1 MCGIHTAVAA
11 APPQN
16 TTPPAAAACVRVW
29 RPDSLSHSRLS
40 PRPLPSS
47 LPSQAAPRAGPSS
60 RGALLVEARVAVRRI
75 LLGVTGER
83 EGRELAEPPP
93 ALTAGRPTPTS
104 SHPSPP
110 SHAHAH
116 TDPLPALWPQEG
128 ALLPPGRHRLPGPP
142 GGPAAG
148 GERERGEMRGAGGES
163 GGHFPPPKTSAP
175 FPSFH
180 PSHRSSLSSLYPP
193 FSSHSAWAT
202 TTPCARRPT

>member
-1 MCGIHTAVAA
+1 MRHSYRGRRRAPPKHNTAGGGGVRACVAA
-11 APPQN
+11 
-16 TTPPAAAACVRVW
+16 
-29 RPDSLSHSRLS
+29 RLS
-40 PRPLPSS
+40 LPLTPLSPPSPLITPLTGRP
-47 LPSQAAPRAGPSS
+47 AGGPVLAGGPAGRGPGGGASHFAGRDGGA
-60 RGALLVEARVAVRRI
+60 RGASENWPSRRPPSLLAD
-75 LLGVTGER
+75 
-83 EGRELAEPPP
+83 
-93 ALTAGRPTPTS
+93 RPPTS

-148 GERERGEMRGAGGES
+148 GERERGEMRGAGG
-163 GGHFPPPKTSAP
+163 GHFPPPKTSAP

-180 PSHRSSLSSLYPP
+180 PSHRSSLSSLFPP